1 VVGRYNTS
9 VAYWKTNLKHLQTAI
24 EYHLFCGEKQALIV
38 RPAKKRKSSAPASTV
53 TKQVVIEKTDFDP
66 TLVGS
71 PRHDFD
77 AGPSDEEQTAEQTVP
92 CTPPSNST
100 TPASSPILAMTPVAR
115 RRIFGTQSIGS
126 PSASPAPTVYSL
138 YIDIYIYYIC
148 SIYDLFDDSQPTS
161 GQDFNFKS
169 YEAGQEAVLA
179 TSGAP
184 APAPTVYSVM
194 LTPLP

>member
-77 AGPSDEEQTAEQTVP
+77 AGPSDEEQTVP

-115 RRIFGTQSIGS
+115 RRIFGTQSTG
-126 PSASPAPTVYSL
+126 PPPASPAPTVYSL
-138 YIDIYIYYIC
+138 YIDIYIYT
-148 SIYDLFDDSQPTS
+148 IYAVYMTFLMIHSPLLDKTS
-161 GQDFNFKS
+161 
-169 YEAGQEAVLA
+169 
-179 TSGAP
+179 TSSPMKLGKKQ
-184 APAPTVYSVM
+184 YWQH
-194 LTPLP
+194 LTLLRRLQRYTLLC